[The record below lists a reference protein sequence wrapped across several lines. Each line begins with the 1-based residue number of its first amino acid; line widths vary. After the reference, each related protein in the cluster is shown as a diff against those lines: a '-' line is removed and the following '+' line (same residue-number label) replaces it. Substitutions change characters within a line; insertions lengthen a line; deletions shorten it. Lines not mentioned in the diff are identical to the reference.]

1 MLKITEIY
9 RSIQGESTWS
19 GLPCTF
25 VRLTGCNLRCSW
37 CDTEYGFFGGKKMSI
52 DDVFQEIEKLN
63 CPLVELTGG
72 EPLLQPKVALLADRL
87 LDAGYQVLV
96 ETGGHMDIDIV
107 SSRAVRIVDMKC
119 PASEM
124 TDKNDYKNL
133 ERVTNQDEIK
143 FVIQNKE
150 DFIWAEALIKQY
162 KLESKCT
169 VILSPVFGVMA
180 PLELTDLLLE
190 SGLNVRMQMQLHK
203 LLWSPDKTGV

>member
-9 RSIQGESTWS
+9 RSLQGESTWS

-37 CDTEYGFFGGKKMSI
+37 CDTEYGFYGGKKMSI

-72 EPLLQPKVALLADRL
+72 EPLLQPKVAILTDRL
-87 LDAGYQVLV
+87 LDAGYQVLI

-124 TDKNDYKNL
+124 MDKNDYKNL

-190 SGLNVRMQMQLHK
+190 SGLNVRMQLQLHK

>member
-52 DDVFQEIEKLN
+52 DDGFQEIEKLN

>member
-119 PASEM
+119 PAIEM
-124 TDKNDYKNL
+124 TDKNEYKNL

>member
-1 MLKITEIY
+1 
-9 RSIQGESTWS
+9 
-19 GLPCTF
+19 
-25 VRLTGCNLRCSW
+25 
-37 CDTEYGFFGGKKMSI
+37 MSV

-87 LDAGYQVLV
+87 LDAGYKVLV
-96 ETGGHMDIDIV
+96 ETGGHMDIDII
-107 SSRAVRIVDMKC
+107 SSRTVRIVDMKC

-133 ERVTNQDEIK
+133 ARVTSQDEIK

>member
-37 CDTEYGFFGGKKMSI
+37 CDTEYGFYGGKKMSL
-52 DDVFQEIEKLN
+52 DEVFQEIEKLN

-87 LDAGYQVLV
+87 LDAGYDVLV
-96 ETGGHMDIDIV
+96 ETGGHMDINIV

-133 ERVTNQDEIK
+133 DRVTSRDEIK
-143 FVIQNKE
+143 FVIQNKK
-150 DFIWAEALIKQY
+150 DFLWAEALIKQY
-162 KLESKCT
+162 KLENKCN
-169 VILSPVFGVMA
+169 VIMSPVFGVMA
-180 PLELTDLLLE
+180 PLELTDLILE
-190 SGLNVRMQMQLHK
+190 SGMNVRMQMQLHK

>member
-37 CDTEYGFFGGKKMSI
+37 CDTEYGFYGGKKMSL
-52 DDVFQEIEKLN
+52 DEVFQEIEKLN

-87 LDAGYQVLV
+87 LDAGYDVLV
-96 ETGGHMDIDIV
+96 ETGGHMDINIV

-133 ERVTNQDEIK
+133 ERVTSRDEIK
-143 FVIQNKE
+143 FVIQNKK
-150 DFIWAEALIKQY
+150 DFLWAEALIKQY
-162 KLESKCT
+162 KLENKCN
-169 VILSPVFGVMA
+169 VIMSPVFGVMA
-180 PLELTDLLLE
+180 PLELTDLILE
-190 SGLNVRMQMQLHK
+190 SGMNVRMQMQLHK

>member
-1 MLKITEIY
+1 VLKITEIY